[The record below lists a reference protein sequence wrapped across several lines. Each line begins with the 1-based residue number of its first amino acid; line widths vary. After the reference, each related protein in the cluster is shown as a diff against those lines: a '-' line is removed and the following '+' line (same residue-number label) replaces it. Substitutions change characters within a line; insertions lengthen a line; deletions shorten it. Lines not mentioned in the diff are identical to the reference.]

1 MKNEVYKLRKSIE
14 WEGKKIEEL
23 KFDFES
29 LTGLDMINIER
40 EMTASGIV
48 MIIQPEFNQTYQVY
62 TAAAAAKLDYDII
75 PKLSASDYVALM
87 KKGRNFL
94 TNMVF

>member
-1 MKNEVYKLRKSIE
+1 MKNEIYKLRKSIE

-23 KFDFES
+23 EFNFDA
-29 LTGLDMINIER
+29 LTGLDMINVER

-48 MIIQPEFNQTYQVY
+48 MVIQPEFNQVYQVY
-62 TAAAAAKLDYDII
+62 VAAAAAKLDYDVI
-75 PKLSASDYVALM
+75 PKLSASDYVTLM

-94 TNMVF
+94 IGTVF